1 MSNLFFR
8 NVQLLILTL
17 VVVLVWGL
25 SSFFALP
32 RLEDPELTPRT
43 ATVITLLAGASP
55 QRIETLVTDPIE
67 QELRDLEEIDILT
80 STSRLGIS
88 VIQVELKE
96 TVANVDAAWSRVR
109 DKASDAIPTL
119 PPAASE
125 PEVEIATI
133 SANALIAGVV
143 WDLPG
148 DPNYGL
154 LSRLAESLQEDL
166 RRIPGTKA
174 VERFGAADEEI
185 RVEVDPVRLT
195 ALGLTPQSVASQLE
209 ASDARVSAGQVRGFD
224 NQLLLEIQG
233 ELDSLDR
240 IRRTPIQLGSQ
251 GQVAYVGDIAQ
262 VSRGIREPL
271 TAKALLDGKVAV
283 VVSAQVESQERVDEW
298 AVRARAT
305 LQAFQDRLPTGIY
318 LQRVLEQSRYV
329 QSRLQTVLGNLLLG
343 AGLVIGVTLVIM
355 GWRSSLI
362 VGLALPLSCLL
373 VFGSMNLMGIPL
385 HQISITGLIIALGL
399 LIDNA
404 IIMVDEVQSRLR
416 AGLEGSQAV
425 GQTVHHMAV
434 PLLGS
439 TLTTVLAFLPIALA
453 PGAVGEFTGT
463 IGTTVI
469 LALTSSLLLSLTV
482 IPALVGRLGNLGT
495 GAGSQWWQR
504 GWHSPRLGRL
514 YDRSLLAIFHR
525 PFMGILVGLVLPIMG
540 FAVAPRLPQQFF
552 PPAGRDQF
560 YIELRL
566 PIQASLAA
574 TEAVVTEAQGL
585 ILAHPEVTQISWFLG
600 EAAPRFYYNVLGGQ
614 QNSPNYAQA
623 LVQLNQAA
631 DAELIR
637 TVQQELDGSLPTA
650 QVLVRQLEQGPP
662 FEAPIELRL
671 YGPDLE
677 QLRQL
682 GDQVRGILSQTP
694 QVLHT
699 RATLSEALPKLGLTL
714 DEAEARRVNLSP
726 AAVARQL
733 DVYLEGMTGG
743 SILEDNEE
751 LPVRV
756 RVNDGI
762 RSQVDQLGSL
772 DLVGQQRVPLSSLGQ
787 VSLIAEQA
795 VIARRQGQRVNTIQ
809 GFTPAGILPSQVL
822 ADFLERLEQSQVSLP
837 PDYRFE
843 FGGEADARGSS
854 VANLL
859 STVGVLSVLMLATLV
874 LSFNSFASAG
884 IILVIAGCAAGLG
897 LGSLYVS
904 GYPFGFTAI
913 LGTLGLVGLA
923 INDSIVVLSA
933 LRDHPL
939 ARWGDAVAVAQV
951 VGRSTRHVVAT
962 TLTTLVG
969 FTPLLF
975 DATGFWPPLAIC
987 IAGGLGGTTILALYA
1002 VPSAHL
1008 VLNRPGRRIPSSGKR
1023 DPRWVEHDRV
1033 SPLATE
1039 QRNLDSSLLRSTKD

>member
-8 NVQLLILTL
+8 NGQLLILTL
-17 VVVLVWGL
+17 ILIVVWGL

-32 RLEDPELTPRT
+32 RLEDPELTPRNAIVT
-43 ATVITLLAGASP
+43 TFLPGASP
-55 QRIETLVTDPIE
+55 ERMETLVTDPIE
-67 QELRDLEEIDILT
+67 QQLRELEEIDTLT

-88 VIQVELKE
+88 VIEVELKD
-96 TVANVDAAWSRVR
+96 TITNVDAAWSRVR
-109 DKASDAIPTL
+109 DKASDAIPSL
-119 PPAASE
+119 PTAATE
-125 PEVEIATI
+125 PEVEVATI
-133 SANALIAGVV
+133 SANALIVGLV

-148 DPNYGL
+148 DPNYGV
-154 LSRLAESLQEDL
+154 LSRLAETLQEDL
-166 RRIPGTKA
+166 RRIPGSKS
-174 VERFGAADEEI
+174 VERFGEAEEEI
-185 RVEVDPVRLT
+185 RVEVDPVRL
-195 ALGLTPQSVASQLE
+195 AQLGLTPQAVAMQLQ

-233 ELDSLDR
+233 ELDSLER
-240 IRRTPIQLGSQ
+240 IRRTPIQVGSD

-262 VSRGIREPL
+262 VRRGIREPL
-271 TAKALLDGKVAV
+271 AAKAVLDGKSAV
-283 VVSAQVESQERVDEW
+283 VVAAQVESQERVDEW
-298 AVRARAT
+298 AVRAHALLRT
-305 LQAFQDRLPTGIY
+305 VQERLPNGIR
-318 LQRVLEQSRYV
+318 LQVVLDQSRYV
-329 QSRLQTVLGNLLLG
+329 QARLNTVLGNLLIG

-362 VGLALPLSCLL
+362 VGLALPLSCLM
-373 VFGSMNLMGIPL
+373 VFGSMKAMGIPL
-385 HQISITGLIIALGL
+385 HQISITGVIIALGL

-404 IIMVDEVQSRLR
+404 IIMVDEVGIRLR
-416 AGLEGSQAV
+416 AGLDGAQSV
-425 GQTVHHMAV
+425 GQSVRHMAV

-469 LALTSSLLLSLTV
+469 LALTSSLMLALTV
-482 IPALVGRLGNLGT
+482 IPALVGRLGHLINAPST
-495 GAGSQWWQR
+495 AWWQIGFRSSTLSR
-504 GWHSPRLGRL
+504 GF
-514 YDRSLLAIFHR
+514 DRSLRLTFGR
-525 PFMGILVGLVLPIMG
+525 PLLGILLGLALPLAG
-540 FAVAPRLPQQFF
+540 FAVAPLLPQQFF

-574 TEAVVTEAQGL
+574 TEAMVAQARQQL
-585 ILAHPEVTQISWFLG
+585 LTHADVRQVSWFLG
-600 EAAPRFYYNVLGGQ
+600 QAAPRFYYNVLGGQ
-614 QNSPNYAQA
+614 ENSPNYAQA
-623 LVQLNQAA
+623 LVQLSQAA
-631 DAELIR
+631 DADLIR
-637 TVQQELDGSLPTA
+637 ELQQELDRALPTA

-677 QLRQL
+677 QLRTL
-682 GDQVRGILSQTP
+682 GDDLRGILAQTP

-714 DEAEARRVNLSP
+714 DEEETRRVGLTQ
-726 AAVARQL
+726 AEVARQL
-733 DVYLEGMTGG
+733 DGYLEGMTGG

-756 RVNDGI
+756 RVPQSV
-762 RSQVDQLGSL
+762 RAQVEQVGSL
-772 DLVGQQRVPLSSLGQ
+772 DILGQQRIPLSTVGQ
-787 VSLIAEQA
+787 VNLMADQA

-809 GFTPAGILPSQVL
+809 GYTPAGILPSQVL
-822 ADFLERLEQSQVSLP
+822 AAFQRRLDQSAFSLP
-837 PDYRFE
+837 PDYRVE
-843 FGGEADARGSS
+843 LGGEADARGSS
-854 VANLL
+854 IANLL

-874 LSFNSFASAG
+874 LSFNSFVSAG
-884 IILVIAGCAAGLG
+884 IILVIAACAAGLG
-897 LGSLYVS
+897 LGSLYLS

-933 LRDHPL
+933 LREHPL
-939 ARWGDAVAVAQV
+939 ARWGDAVAVTQV

-969 FTPLLF
+969 FIPLLF

-1008 VLNRPGRRIPSSGKR
+1008 LLNRSGK
-1023 DPRWVEHDRV
+1023 PRQGSAQAHESSS
-1033 SPLATE
+1033 SPTHLSPAPVME
-1039 QRNLDSSLLRSTKD
+1039 PGLRQ

>member
-17 VVVLVWGL
+17 ILILVWGL

-32 RLEDPELTPRT
+32 RLEDPELTPRD
-43 ATVITLLAGASP
+43 ATVTTFLPGASP
-55 QRIETLVTDPIE
+55 QRMETLITEPIE
-67 QELRDLEEIDILT
+67 QKLRELEELDTLT

-88 VIQVELKE
+88 VIQVQLKD
-96 TVANVDAAWSRVR
+96 TISNVDAAWSRVR
-109 DKASDAIPTL
+109 DKASDAIPEL
-119 PPAASE
+119 PPGATE
-125 PEVEIATI
+125 PEVEVATI
-133 SANALIAGVV
+133 SANALIAGLV
-143 WDLPG
+143 WNLPG

-154 LSRLAESLQEDL
+154 LSRLAETLQEDL
-166 RRIPGTKA
+166 RRLPGSKT
-174 VERFGAADEEI
+174 VERFGEAEEEI
-185 RVEVDPVRLT
+185 RVEVDPVRL
-195 ALGLTPQSVASQLE
+195 AQLGLTPQAVAAQLQ
-209 ASDARVSAGQVRGFD
+209 ASDARVAAGQVRGFD

-233 ELDSLDR
+233 ELDSLER
-240 IRRTPIQLGSQ
+240 IRRTPIQLGSG
-251 GQVAYVGDIAQ
+251 GQVAYVGDTAR

-271 TAKALLDGKVAV
+271 TTKALLDGKPAV

-298 AVRARAT
+298 AVSARSV
-305 LQAFQDRLPTGIY
+305 LQNFENSLPPGIH
-318 LQRVLEQSRYV
+318 LQVVLDQSRYV
-329 QSRLQTVLGNLLLG
+329 QARLRTVLGNLLIG

-362 VGLALPLSCLL
+362 VGLALPLSCLM
-373 VFGSMNLMGIPL
+373 VFGSMKAMGIPL

-404 IIMVDEVQSRLR
+404 IIMVDEVGIRLR
-416 AGLEGSQAV
+416 AGLDGAQSV
-425 GQTVHHMAV
+425 GQSVGHMAV

-469 LALTSSLLLSLTV
+469 LALTSSLILSLTV
-482 IPALVGRLGNLGT
+482 IPALVGRLGGLVNAPGQ
-495 GAGSQWWQR
+495 AWWQI
-504 GWHSPRLGRL
+504 GFHSAALSRI
-514 YDRSLLAIFHR
+514 YERSLRLTFRH
-525 PFMGILVGLVLPIMG
+525 PLVGILLGLVLPVAG
-540 FAVAPRLPQQFF
+540 FAVAPLLPQQFF

-560 YIELRL
+560 YLELRL

-574 TEAVVTEAQGL
+574 TEAVVLQAEQQLLTHADVQQ
-585 ILAHPEVTQISWFLG
+585 VSWFLG
-600 EAAPRFYYNVLGGQ
+600 QAAPRFYYNVLGGQ

-623 LVQLNQAA
+623 LVQLTEAA
-631 DAELIR
+631 SSELIR
-637 TVQQELDGSLPTA
+637 DLQQELDQALPQA

-682 GDQVRGILSQTP
+682 GEQVRSLLAQTP

-714 DEAEARRVNLSP
+714 DEEETRRVGLTQ
-726 AAVARQL
+726 AEVATQL
-733 DVYLEGMTGG
+733 DTYLEGITGG
-743 SILEDNEE
+743 SILEGNEE

-756 RVNDGI
+756 RLPDTL
-762 RSQVDQLGSL
+762 RSQVQAMESL
-772 DLVGQQRVPLSSLGQ
+772 DVVGQERVPLATLGS
-787 VSLIAEQA
+787 VNLMAEQA
-795 VIARRQGQRVNTIQ
+795 VIARRQGRRVNTIQ
-809 GFTPAGILPSQVL
+809 AYTTAGILPSQVL
-822 ADFLERLEQSQVSLP
+822 ADFLERLDQSALALP
-837 PDYRFE
+837 PEYRFE
-843 FGGEADARGSS
+843 LGGEADARGSS
-854 VANLL
+854 IANLL

-874 LSFNSFASAG
+874 LSFNSFVSAG
-884 IILVIAGCAAGLG
+884 IILVIAACAGGLG
-897 LGSLYVS
+897 LGALYVS

-933 LRDHPL
+933 LREHPL
-939 ARWGDAVAVAQV
+939 ARWGDPVATLRV

-987 IAGGLGGTTILALYA
+987 IAGGLGGTTLLALYA

-1008 VLNRPGRRIPSSGKR
+1008 LLNRSGPRQGPAQAHESLSSQTR
-1023 DPRWVEHDRV
+1023 
-1033 SPLATE
+1033 L
-1039 QRNLDSSLLRSTKD
+1039 SSAQTLSQD

>member
-17 VVVLVWGL
+17 VVILVWGL

-32 RLEDPELTPRT
+32 RLEDPELTPRD
-43 ATVITLLAGASP
+43 ATVTTFLPGASP
-55 QRIETLVTDPIE
+55 ERMETLVTEPIE
-67 QELRDLEEIDILT
+67 QKLRELEEIDTLT

-88 VIQVELKE
+88 VIQVQLKD
-96 TVANVDAAWSRVR
+96 TVSTVDAAWSRVR
-109 DKASDAIPTL
+109 DKTSDAIPSL
-119 PPAASE
+119 PRAATE
-125 PEVEIATI
+125 PEVEVATI
-133 SANALIAGVV
+133 SANALIVGLV

-148 DPNYGL
+148 DPNYGV
-154 LSRLAESLQEDL
+154 LSRLAETLQEDL
-166 RRIPGTKA
+166 RRIPGSKS
-174 VERFGAADEEI
+174 VERFGEAEEEI
-185 RVEVDPVRLT
+185 RVEVDPVRL
-195 ALGLTPQSVASQLE
+195 AQLGLTPQAVAAQLQ
-209 ASDARVSAGQVRGFD
+209 ASDARVSAGQVRGLD

-233 ELDSLDR
+233 ELDSLER
-240 IRRTPIQLGSQ
+240 IRRTPIQLGSG
-251 GQVAYVGDIAQ
+251 GQMAYVGDIAQ
-262 VSRGIREPL
+262 VNRGMREPPA
-271 TAKALLDGKVAV
+271 AKALLNGQAAV

-298 AVRARAT
+298 AIRAHRVV
-305 LQAFQDRLPTGIY
+305 QAFQDQLPPGIRLQVI
-318 LQRVLEQSRYV
+318 LEQSRYV
-329 QSRLQTVLGNLLLG
+329 QARLRTVLGNLLIG
-343 AGLVIGVTLVIM
+343 AGLVVGVTLVLM

-362 VGLALPLSCLL
+362 VGLALPLSCLM
-373 VFGSMNLMGIPL
+373 VFGSMKVMGIPL

-404 IIMVDEVQSRLR
+404 IIMVDEVGIRLR
-416 AGLEGSQAV
+416 AGLNGAQAV
-425 GQTVHHMAV
+425 GQSVGHMAV

-469 LALTSSLLLSLTV
+469 LALTSSLILSLTV
-482 IPALVGRLGNLGT
+482 IPALVGRLDSLLSAPG
-495 GAGSQWWQR
+495 GAWWQMGLHVPALNR
-504 GWHSPRLGRL
+504 IF
-514 YDRSLLAIFHR
+514 DRSLGLTFRHPR
-525 PFMGILVGLVLPIMG
+525 VGILLGLVLPIAG
-540 FAVAPRLPQQFF
+540 FAVAPWLPQQFF

-560 YIELRL
+560 YVELRL

-574 TEAVVTEAQGL
+574 TEAAVGQAEQQ
-585 ILAHPEVTQISWFLG
+585 ILTHPDVQQVSWFLG
-600 EAAPRFYYNVLGGQ
+600 KAAPRFYYNVLGGQ

-623 LVQLNQAA
+623 LVQLTEAA
-631 DAELIR
+631 SSELVR
-637 TVQQELDGSLPTA
+637 DLQQELDQALPQA

-682 GDQVRGILSQTP
+682 GDQMRGILAQTP

-699 RATLSEALPKLGLTL
+699 RTTLSEALPKLGLTL
-714 DEAEARRVNLSP
+714 DEEETRRVGLTQAEV
-726 AAVARQL
+726 AAQL
-733 DVYLEGMTGG
+733 DAYLEGMTGG
-743 SILEDNEE
+743 SILEENEE

-756 RVNDGI
+756 RVPDSL
-762 RSQVDQLGSL
+762 RAQVQAVGSL
-772 DLVGQQRVPLSSLGQ
+772 DILGQQRIPLSTLGQ
-787 VSLIAEQA
+787 VNLMAEQA

-809 GFTPAGILPSQVL
+809 AYTSAGILPSQVL
-822 ADFLERLEQSQVSLP
+822 ADFLERLEQSEFALP
-837 PDYRFE
+837 PEYRFE

-854 VANLL
+854 IANLL

-874 LSFNSFASAG
+874 LSFNSFVSAG
-884 IILVIAGCAAGLG
+884 IILVIAACAGGLG

-933 LRDHPL
+933 LREHPL
-939 ARWGDAVAVAQV
+939 ARWGDPGATLQV
-951 VGRSTRHVVAT
+951 VGRCTRHVVAT

-1008 VLNRPGRRIPSSGKR
+1008 LLNRSRARTLELDHSPSSQNLLPPAQVMESGSR
-1023 DPRWVEHDRV
+1023 HPRPR
-1033 SPLATE
+1033 
-1039 QRNLDSSLLRSTKD
+1039 